1 MKKDASLRLGEQ
13 RNIYIYFRK
22 RRKYECFL
30 SFFRCI
36 YTRVSRIYFA
46 TFFFSKLFEAVNYF
60 WSIYNLNVFIE
71 IALKKK
77 IRIFVPRYERD
88 SNGRAN
94 SIEITK

>member
-1 MKKDASLRLGEQ
+1 MLS
-13 RNIYIYFRK
+13 F
-22 RRKYECFL
+22 FL
-30 SFFRCI
+30 SFGVFIRVNK
-36 YTRVSRIYFA
+36 RVSRIYFA